1 MFTIYKYDYTTGEV
15 LATYETIKEASIDN
29 HMTYVAVMKMLQ
41 QNVLKYP
48 RRDYYLGYSPKARWC
63 IKCYDNESWELLGT
77 YKNEKDASIKTGVNA
92 QHIGWV
98 VRKDLDFKDRYI
110 GSTGLFFKRE
120 VICN

>member
-1 MFTIYKYDYTTGEV
+1 MKSIIKFDYLTGKI

-41 QNVLKYP
+41 QNMLKYP
-48 RRDYYLGYSPKARWC
+48 RRDYYFGYEPKPRWC
-63 IKCYDNESWELLGT
+63 IKCYDNESWELLGI

-98 VRKDLDFKDRYI
+98 VRKNLDFKDRYI